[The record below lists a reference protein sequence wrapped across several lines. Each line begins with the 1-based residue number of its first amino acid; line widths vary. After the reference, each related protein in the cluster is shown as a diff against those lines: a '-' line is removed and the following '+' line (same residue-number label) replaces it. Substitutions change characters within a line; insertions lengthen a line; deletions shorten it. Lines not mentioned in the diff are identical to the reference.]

1 MGLLSDIKVLDVTQ
15 VLSGGF
21 ASMML
26 ADMGADVVKVE
37 RPETGEMGRA
47 NPPFVGER
55 SAYFMSLNR
64 NKKSVTLDLGSEEGR
79 DAFLRLAETADVI
92 VENLKPGALKR
103 FELDY
108 ENVRERNEGI
118 IYCSISGFGQTGPY
132 ASLPALDI
140 VVQAFSGNMSITGPP
155 GDQPYRSGI
164 PIGDIA
170 GTMYASQSVLA
181 ALHERDRTGKG
192 QHIDVSMA
200 EGLTSWLTVRAGY
213 TFATGEAYPRTG
225 NQLDEVV
232 PYGVYETADAH
243 IALAAVAD
251 RHWDELCELI
261 DRPELAED
269 DRFRDMAS
277 RRENREAVDEILSEV
292 FAEATSDEWFDRL
305 SQAIP
310 VAPVND
316 TKSVFEDEHLRERGL
331 VEEREVDG
339 HSHPF
344 INLPVKF
351 SDADTDIRR
360 NPPLL
365 GEHTRE
371 ELRAVGYDEA
381 TLDEL
386 ESDGTI

>member
-1 MGLLSDIKVLDVTQ
+1 MSLLSDIKVLDVTQ

-21 ASMML
+21 ASMQL
-26 ADMGADVVKVE
+26 ADMGAEVVKIE

-47 NPPFVGER
+47 NPPFVGDR

-64 NKKSVTLDLGSEEGR
+64 NKKSVTLDLSAEESQE
-79 DAFLRLAETADVI
+79 AFLRLADAADVI
-92 VENLKPGALKR
+92 IENLKPGTLTK
-103 FELDY
+103 FGLDY

-155 GDQPYRSGI
+155 GEEPYRSGI

-170 GTMYASQSVLA
+170 GSMYATQSVLA
-181 ALHERDRTGKG
+181 ALHERDRTGEG
-192 QHIDVSMA
+192 QFIDVSMA

-225 NQLDEVV
+225 NELDEIV
-232 PYGVYETADAH
+232 PYGVYETADSYLV
-243 IALAAVAD
+243 LAAVAD
-251 RHWDELCELI
+251 RHWDELCSLI

-269 DRFRDMAS
+269 ERFADMES
-277 RRENREAVDEILSEV
+277 RRENREAVQEVLSET
-292 FAEATSDEWFDRL
+292 FAERPSAEWFDLL
-305 SQAIP
+305 SHAIP

-316 TKSVFEDEHLRERGL
+316 TKSVFENEHVRDRGL

-339 HSHPF
+339 RAHPF

-351 SDADTDIRR
+351 SDAETDIRMD
-360 NPPLL
+360 PPRL

-371 ELRAVGYDEA
+371 ELLAAGYDEE
-381 TLDEL
+381 TVDEL
-386 ESDGTI
+386 ESNGLI